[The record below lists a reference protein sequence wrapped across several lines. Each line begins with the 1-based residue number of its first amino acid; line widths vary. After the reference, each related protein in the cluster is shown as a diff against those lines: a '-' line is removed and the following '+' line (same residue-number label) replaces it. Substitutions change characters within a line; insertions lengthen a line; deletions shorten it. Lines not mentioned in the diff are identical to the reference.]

1 MYNELDGTITV
12 KRSIKSEMGLA
23 LLDWPGQLLLLC
35 GGLSFL
41 HDPLNSVTRGREKQ
55 HEVQS

>member
-41 HDPLNSVTRGREKQ
+41 VNSVTRGREKQ